1 MFKIVILRA
10 DYEGW
15 WLFEGWQE
23 DIIRQFSY
31 ESETAMKEAYRD
43 LIQKMKE
50 QFHSFKEG
58 KYSLLAFFN
67 SCEMENC
74 EDCGEDLQIFY
85 TPMMLKDG
93 ELIA

>member
-23 DIIRQFSY
+23 GIVRQFSY
-31 ESETAMKEAYRD
+31 ESEKAMKDAYTD
-43 LIQKMKE
+43 IIQKMKE

-58 KYSLLAFFN
+58 KYNLLAFFN
-67 SCEMENC
+67 GCEMAHC

-93 ELIA
+93 ELFA

>member
-58 KYSLLAFFN
+58 KYSLLAFFHFCN
-67 SCEMENC
+67 FIN
-74 EDCGEDLQIFY
+74 
-85 TPMMLKDG
+85 
-93 ELIA
+93 